1 MWALGKDRGKPPGVH
16 DPTRTRTPEGY
27 VCLPRGKGY
36 VRGTSGT
43 PGYVGYPGVGKRN
56 ATKVHPHEVVAQRLP
71 AHSLHTTCMVVAQHL
86 RCTRARQQWGLPW
99 VPLAGSRALTRWWH
113 GCLHRCEGLN
123 RAGGCGYLSASKKVR
138 TPSWFNNE
146 LKMTRCE
153 GHECVQV
160 SFVVLLAPGIEAGNG
175 DGGKEG
181 STATGNLDCK

>member
-1 MWALGKDRGKPPGVH
+1 MTH
-16 DPTRTRTPEGY
+16 
-27 VCLPRGKGY
+27 
-36 VRGTSGT
+36 
-43 PGYVGYPGVGKRN
+43 
-56 ATKVHPHEVVAQRLP
+56 KVIAQRLP
-71 AHSLHTTCMVVAQHL
+71 AHSLHAAHMVVAQHL

-99 VPLAGSRALTRWWH
+99 VPLVGSRALTRWWH

-181 STATGNLDCK
+181 STATGTLHTSLRRVKYHSSLLCIILGSFFFPGMDENLEMVREPGHQQDRKSVV